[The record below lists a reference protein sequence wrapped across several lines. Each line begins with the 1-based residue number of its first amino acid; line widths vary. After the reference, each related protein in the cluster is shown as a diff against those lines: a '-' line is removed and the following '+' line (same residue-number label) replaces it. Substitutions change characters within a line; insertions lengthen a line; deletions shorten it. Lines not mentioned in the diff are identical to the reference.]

1 MEDTYDNRLCWFK
14 ESIKKLVEWVI
25 KSNITSVVFPCN
37 IASAGI
43 LYTTWRADHQPH
55 LQEAAAEL
63 QRHNISSVILDRW
76 WPQDDGTTKSW
87 PPEST
92 RKRKLAD
99 AEDDAVG
106 DDWKRKP
113 TGPEGCAVGETDPK

>member
-1 MEDTYDNRLCWFK
+1 M
-14 ESIKKLVEWVI
+14 I

-43 LYTTWRADHQPH
+43 LYTTWKADYQPH

-63 QRHNISSVILDRW
+63 QLHNISCVVLDRW
-76 WPQDDGTTKSW
+76 WSHDEPETKLNMSA
-87 PPEST
+87 PPEIT

-99 AEDDAVG
+99 TEDDEVANDGKRKLDGAENGVVG
-106 DDWKRKP
+106 D
-113 TGPEGCAVGETDPK
+113 VDPI